1 MDAHGLVSLAVNWTT
16 VPPQLNC
23 TVSRISVNRLI
34 PSNGTLKVTASLT
47 DLSHVCRGSQINFLE
62 HVQVRV
68 SLNYTLRGYLEM
80 SLTSP
85 QGSTS
90 LLLQSRTKDN
100 SPYETY
106 LTNWTIL
113 TLHHWGEN
121 PLGTWELALKNS
133 RPDQESE
140 GILFDWI
147 LMIYGTTTDPLDGH
161 LHVQIPTGPVLPHET
176 KGITVQPEDNQT
188 TNLGSTFA
196 PSSHS
201 ALVHKM
207 GSSGL
212 AMKAFAYLFIGF
224 SRIIVMAIVTW
235 WKNKRPTQIE
245 NGAQRG

>member
-1 MDAHGLVSLAVNWTT
+1 M
-16 VPPQLNC
+16 
-23 TVSRISVNRLI
+23 
-34 PSNGTLKVTASLT
+34 
-47 DLSHVCRGSQINFLE
+47 
-62 HVQVRV
+62 
-68 SLNYTLRGYLEM
+68 
-80 SLTSP
+80 
-85 QGSTS
+85 
-90 LLLQSRTKDN
+90 
-100 SPYETY
+100 
-106 LTNWTIL
+106 

-161 LHVQIPTGPVLPHET
+161 LHVQIPTGPVPPHET